1 MRFKGV
7 RDASS
12 ASSAGILPGSVLVC
26 QETGDIA
33 RRVSENLEKW
43 LVWAG
48 VAQTCVPVFSL
59 CAYIPQWRKLLKLR
73 DSGAIS
79 LGSWILWAFSYSTAV
94 VYSSLLVMVT
104 GRGWPIL
111 LTASVGLASVLF
123 TISLIWRFRSR

>member
-1 MRFKGV
+1 M
-7 RDASS
+7 
-12 ASSAGILPGSVLVC
+12 
-26 QETGDIA
+26 
-33 RRVSENLEKW
+33 SENLEKW

-48 VAQTCVPVFSL
+48 IAQTCVPVFSL

-79 LGSWILWAFSYSTAV
+79 LGSWILWAFSYTTAV
-94 VYSSLLVMVT
+94 VYSSLLVVVT

-111 LTASVGLASVLF
+111 LTAGVGLASVLF

>member
-1 MRFKGV
+1 VGCNFCIAGRNLS
-7 RDASS
+7 RS
-12 ASSAGILPGSVLVC
+12 ALVC
-26 QETGDIA
+26 GETTDIPEG
-33 RRVSENLEKW
+33 VSENLEKW

-48 VAQTCVPVFSL
+48 IAQTCVPVFSL

-79 LGSWILWAFSYSTAV
+79 LGSWILWAFSYTTAV
-94 VYSSLLVMVT
+94 VYSSLLVVVT

-111 LTASVGLASVLF
+111 LTAGVGLASVLF

>member
-1 MRFKGV
+1 VGCNFCI
-7 RDASS
+7 
-12 ASSAGILPGSVLVC
+12 AGRNPSRSGLVC
-26 QETGDIA
+26 GETTDISED
-33 RRVSENLEKW
+33 VSENLEKW

-48 VAQTCVPVFSL
+48 IAQTCVPVFSL

-79 LGSWILWAFSYSTAV
+79 LGSWILWAFSYTTAV
-94 VYSSLLVMVT
+94 VYSSLLVVVT

-111 LTASVGLASVLF
+111 LTAGVGLASVLF